1 MKKNP
6 IADAIP
12 ISDIGAHDIEVLM
25 LAARKFP
32 QLHAYDSPD
41 GRHILIA
48 VAAPTK
54 KQIAAFFRQ
63 VDAEIAR
70 ISVRSRNSK

>member
-1 MKKNP
+1 MKTNP

-12 ISDIGAHDIEVLM
+12 ISDIGANDIEVLM
-25 LAARKFP
+25 QAARKFP
-32 QLHAYDSPD
+32 QLHAYASPD

-48 VAAPTK
+48 TMAPTK

-70 ISVRSRNSK
+70 LSAQRKTSK